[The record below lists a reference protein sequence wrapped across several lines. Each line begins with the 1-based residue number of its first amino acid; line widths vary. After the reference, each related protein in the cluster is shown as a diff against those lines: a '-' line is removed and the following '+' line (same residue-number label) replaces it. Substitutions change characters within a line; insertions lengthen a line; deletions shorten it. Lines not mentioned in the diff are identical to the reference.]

1 MEPSLSR
8 RRLLAAS
15 LGGTGAAL
23 LGLTGCG
30 ASSGSV
36 SAGTGHLSVWYWS
49 GALSTRL
56 LAVSR
61 KGVPG
66 VPGLKVEGAEIGDT
80 YGKLL
85 TGLAARAYVPDITA
99 LNSDVA
105 SFFPHEDQFLDLNSL
120 GADSLKSQ
128 YLDWKWQGGIAPS
141 GRMIAF
147 PIDCGPSAL
156 YYRKDIFDKAGLPS
170 APEELAQAAS
180 SWEDYF
186 AVGRK
191 LRSAQSG
198 TFLVGNIA
206 SVFRMSLL
214 QSRKQFVDQDNRFIG
229 DQAHV
234 KRCWDLAV
242 ESLRQKLSAKINDGT
257 PDSNAAYAQGRIA
270 SACTAVW
277 WMGGV
282 KQTAAKTSGAWRVT
296 RMPGGAANYGGSYL
310 AITKYCRDPKGAF
323 EFVKWLLGPANQLA
337 AYQEMGLFPTTPVVY
352 DKPAM
357 REPDKFFGG
366 QRPIDVFGPA
376 AQQAPVVYFSPYEGN
391 ASTPVYQELTNVEL
405 LGKNPDKAWRDAM
418 AAAEKTLSQK
428 GVR

>member
-1 MEPSLSR
+1 M
-8 RRLLAAS
+8 
-15 LGGTGAAL
+15 
-23 LGLTGCG
+23 
-30 ASSGSV
+30 
-36 SAGTGHLSVWYWS
+36 
-49 GALSTRL
+49 STKL
-56 LAVSR
+56 LAVAR

-66 VPGLKVEGAEIGDT
+66 VPGLKVKAAPMDDI

-120 GADSLKSQ
+120 GAGALKGQ

-141 GRMIAF
+141 GRMIGF
-147 PIDCGPSAL
+147 PIDGGPSAL
-156 YYRKDIFDKAGLPS
+156 YYRKDIFHKAGIPS
-170 APEELAQAAS
+170 DPDELAQAAS

-186 AVGRK
+186 AVGKK
-191 LRSAQSG
+191 LRSAVPGS
-198 TFLVGNIA
+198 FLVGNIA

-214 QSRKQFVDQDNRFIG
+214 QSPKQFVDQDNHFIG
-229 DQAHV
+229 DQEHV

-270 SACTAVW
+270 SACNAVW
-277 WMGGV
+277 WMGGI
-282 KQTAAKTSGAWRVT
+282 KQIASKTSGAWRVT
-296 RMPGGAANYGGSYL
+296 KMPGGAANYGGSFL
-310 AITKYCRDPKGAF
+310 AIPKYCRDPEDAF
-323 EFVKWLLGPANQLA
+323 AFVKWLLGPANQLA
-337 AYQEMGLFPTTPVVY
+337 AYQEMALFPTTPAVY

-357 REPDKFFGG
+357 RKPDKFFGG
-366 QRPIDVFGPA
+366 QRPVDVFGPA
-376 AQQAPVVYFSPYEGN
+376 AEQAPVVYFSPYEGT

-428 GVR
+428 GVS